1 MRILF
6 VLIIFFVIGCKK
18 DEQSPTPIP
27 DLTSQYL
34 GEWNFSESYY
44 RAGMNGIYFDSLNHI
59 SIIENTDKIN
69 EIKIITH
76 YADTLIFQ
84 VDESGTLSGLV
95 GNYSKQQQEYT
106 NWHSIQTYFVN
117 PDSIYLSW
125 SISPNGFGP
134 GITNF
139 EIAGTKKP

>member
-1 MRILF
+1 MRLLF
-6 VLIIFFVIGCKK
+6 VLILFFVIGCKK
-18 DEQSPTPIP
+18 EEQSPTPIP
-27 DLTSQYL
+27 NLTSQYL

-44 RAGMNGIYFDSLNHI
+44 QAGMNGIYFDSLNYV
-59 SIIENTDKIN
+59 SIIENTEKIN
-69 EIKIITH
+69 EVKIITH

-84 VDESGTLSGLV
+84 VDESGTLSGLI
-95 GNYSKQQQEYT
+95 GNYSKQEQEHT

-125 SISPNGFGP
+125 SISPNGFSG